1 MCVLNTREWK
11 GWSTQLLTGHYLF
24 QFFEL
29 FSLCSFFYLTFC
41 SPVFKHSK
49 CLKNEFWPCGK
60 HLWKGH
66 HFYRARLCDSPSCL
80 SPTVDTSLTL
90 CLLLTTY
97 SFLMLTSVLK
107 FLNLNKQRN
116 SWPIFKFWV
125 HLPWLLALVLVSS
138 FCSTAHDNL
147 GAEVVQRGKHAWD
160 AHMKWSTTCQKKV
173 LLNSPSGVDI
183 SQPFSLQGLLGG

>member
-1 MCVLNTREWK
+1 M
-11 GWSTQLLTGHYLF
+11 LTY
-24 QFFEL
+24 
-29 FSLCSFFYLTFC
+29 SLHL
-41 SPVFKHSK
+41 K
-49 CLKNEFWPCGK
+49 CPKTDFRSCGR
-60 HLWKGH
+60 HLWKWH

-97 SFLMLTSVLK
+97 SFFYADKRVEVFK
-107 FLNLNKQRN
+107 PLNKQRN
-116 SWPIFKFWV
+116 SWPIFIFWV